1 MLDDLLPIIVP
12 LALFWMIV
20 ALGRTIGET
29 RTRRRLIESKATPE
43 FAAAV
48 MTESR
53 RDTQEDSLKW
63 GLLLGAVGL
72 ALIIVQFLPY
82 QSDEPIALGVIL
94 VFGAAGLL
102 AHYAVA
108 RRMAHGNQGARV

>member
-12 LALFWMIV
+12 LALFWMVVTI
-20 ALGRTIGET
+20 GRTIGET
-29 RTRRRLIESKATPE
+29 RTRRRLIENKATPE
-43 FAAAV
+43 FASAV
-48 MTESR
+48 MAESR
-53 RDTQEDSLKW
+53 RETGEESLKW
-63 GLLLGAVGL
+63 GLVLGAIGV

-82 QSDEPIALGVIL
+82 QSDDPIALGVIL

-108 RRMAHGNQGARV
+108 RRMEKQAR

>member
-1 MLDDLLPIIVP
+1 MLDDLLPILVP
-12 LALFWMIV
+12 LALFWMVV

-43 FAAAV
+43 FATAV
-48 MTESR
+48 MAESR
-53 RDTQEDSLKW
+53 RDTHEESLKW
-63 GLLLGAVGL
+63 GLLIGAVGV

-82 QSDEPIALGVIL
+82 RSDEPIALGVIF
-94 VFGAAGLL
+94 VFGAVGLL

-108 RRMAHGNQGARV
+108 KRLERQAR

>member
-1 MLDDLLPIIVP
+1 MLNSLVPIIVP
-12 LALFWMIV
+12 LAFFWMIV
-20 ALGRTIGET
+20 AIGRTIGET
-29 RTRRRLIESKATPE
+29 RIRRRLIENKATPE

-53 RDTQEDSLKW
+53 ADTREDSLKW
-63 GLLLGAVGL
+63 GLLIGAVGV

-102 AHYAVA
+102 AHYALTKRLEKQA
-108 RRMAHGNQGARV
+108 P